1 MTSASLNSILSS
13 YVVELRFT
21 RRRPRAGVS
30 GVRRMICTLND
41 NILNSVNGR
50 TVLNYLPGS
59 KRLDYDPSNKNLS
72 LAWDILMQ
80 GFRMIPADT
89 TVIEKQLPADETFWT
104 YFNDNILSM
113 SVDEK
118 IQYMNG

>member
-1 MTSASLNSILSS
+1 
-13 YVVELRFT
+13 
-21 RRRPRAGVS
+21 
-30 GVRRMICTLND
+30 MICTLND